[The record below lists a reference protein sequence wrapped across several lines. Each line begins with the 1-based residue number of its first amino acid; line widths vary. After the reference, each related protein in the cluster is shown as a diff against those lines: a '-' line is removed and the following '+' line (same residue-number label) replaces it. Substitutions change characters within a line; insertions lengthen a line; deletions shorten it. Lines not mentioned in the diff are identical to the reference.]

1 MTADGDAEQPAL
13 SKAEL
18 RARLVGNSLEHD
30 REDIVFW
37 RNASLE
43 LHGETLYRLL
53 ARGRAMR
60 AAVLHQIEERDDVT
74 RLLLTPGH
82 AEVVP
87 YCE

>member
-1 MTADGDAEQPAL
+1 MTADRDVEQPAL

-30 REDIVFW
+30 REDILFW

-60 AAVLHQIEERDDVT
+60 AANPQFSEERDDDL
-74 RLLLTPGH
+74 RLILLPGQRPFVMRR
-82 AEVVP
+82 E
-87 YCE
+87 

>member
-1 MTADGDAEQPAL
+1 
-13 SKAEL
+13 
-18 RARLVGNSLEHD
+18 
-30 REDIVFW
+30 
-37 RNASLE
+37 

-60 AAVLHQIEERDDVT
+60 AAVPHQIEERDDVT